1 MIYMLII
8 WLEQVEHEQGVFASD
23 FDIILDPI
31 KQNRKVNDQLF
42 WRQTSYF

>member
-8 WLEQVEHEQGVFASD
+8 WWEQVEHKQDVLASD
-23 FDIILDPI
+23 FDIICDPI

-42 WRQTSYF
+42 